1 MAAVALD
8 TMVVSAL
15 LHPSRSH
22 PAAED
27 YRRRIAG
34 RPIVISF
41 VVVTELRYGALKAGW
56 GELRTRALERD
67 LSRLVIVQPDDDLMR
82 RCAELRNGCER
93 TGRPLGQKVHEA
105 DRWVAAIA
113 LYLDIELV
121 SDDAVFRDVAQLAVV
136 GPVGSE

>member
-22 PAAED
+22 PAAEE
-27 YRRRIAG
+27 YRRRVAG

-56 GELRTRALERD
+56 GELRARALERD
-67 LSRLVIVQPDDDLMR
+67 LSRFAIVQPDDGLMR
-82 RCAELRNGCER
+82 RCAELRDTCER
-93 TGRPLGQKVHEA
+93 AAHPLGQKIHEA
-105 DRWVAAIA
+105 DRWVAATA
-113 LYLDIELV
+113 LYLDIELI
-121 SDDAVFRDVAQLAVV
+121 SSDAVFSGVPGLRVL
-136 GPVGSE
+136 GR

>member
-22 PAAED
+22 PAAEE
-27 YRRRIAG
+27 YRKRVAG

-56 GELRTRALERD
+56 GELRSRALERD
-67 LSRLVIVQPDDDLMR
+67 LSRF
-82 RCAELRNGCER
+82 
-93 TGRPLGQKVHEA
+93 
-105 DRWVAAIA
+105 AAA
-113 LYLDIELV
+113 
-121 SDDAVFRDVAQLAVV
+121 
-136 GPVGSE
+136 